1 MDALSRTARIPPP
14 APGAPLGAARDNATG
29 GDKAPPVV
37 LRVDNVVPFVAER
50 SDGSAAR
57 RPLSAQDAAWPGGGQ
72 AAAMAA
78 AREALPRR
86 STGRLRWAACWALA
100 LACHAAVAA
109 ALLLYWHP
117 AEEQIAG
124 APLILIE
131 LAPLPVA
138 PAMTPSDAPPGPQ
151 QTQTAAAPPVEPTV
165 ARDAKPEPNKSEPE
179 TPVETTATVPPAP
192 QTEQPVAMLPQRKP
206 AQQPR
211 EEKHHQSAARQASA
225 PSSAAHR
232 AKRAAAPASGASARN
247 PTALPNWKSR
257 LVARLERYKRY
268 PAEAQARGE
277 HGVTQLAFSVDRRGG
292 VHRARILRSSGSTA
306 LDRATLA
313 LIARAQPLPP
323 PPPEIRGAQIAIVV
337 PIRYNIR

>member
-1 MDALSRTARIPPP
+1 MDAISRIVRIPPP
-14 APGAPLGAARDNATG
+14 APRTPLGAALDDATG
-29 GDKAPPVV
+29 GHNAPPVV
-37 LRVDNVVPFVAER
+37 LRADNVVPFVAGR

-57 RPLSAQDAAWPGGGQ
+57 RPLSAPDAGWSGGGQ
-72 AAAMAA
+72 AAAMTAT
-78 AREALPRR
+78 REALPRR
-86 STGRLRWAACWALA
+86 RKGRLRWTACWALA
-100 LACHAAVAA
+100 LAFHAAVAA
-109 ALLLYWHP
+109 ALLLYWRP
-117 AEEQIAG
+117 EQEQVAG

-138 PAMTPSDAPPGPQ
+138 PAVTPSDVPPGPQ
-151 QTQTAAAPPVEPTV
+151 QTQTAAAPP
-165 ARDAKPEPNKSEPE
+165 PEPPAIKREVTPPPQQ
-179 TPVETTATVPPAP
+179 PVEQTETAALPPAP
-192 QTEQPVAMLPQRKP
+192 PAEQPVAALPPPKP
-206 AQQPR
+206 AKQPR
-211 EEKHHQSAARQASA
+211 EEKHRQSAARQASA

-232 AKRAAAPASGASARN
+232 ANRAAAPAPGASARHRA
-247 PTALPNWKSR
+247 ALSNWQSR
-257 LVARLERYKRY
+257 VFAQIARYKRY

-277 HGVTQLAFSVDRRGG
+277 HGVAQLAFSVDRSGG

>member
-14 APGAPLGAARDNATG
+14 APGAPLGAAFDDATG

-57 RPLSAQDAAWPGGGQ
+57 RPLSAQDAAWSSGGQ

-86 STGRLRWAACWALA
+86 RRERLRCAACWALA
-100 LACHAAVAA
+100 LAFHAAVAA

-165 ARDAKPEPNKSEPE
+165 ARDAKPEPNKPEPE
-179 TPVETTATVPPAP
+179 KPVETTATVPPAP
-192 QTEQPVAMLPQRKP
+192 QAEQPVAALPPPKP
-206 AQQPR
+206 AEQPR
-211 EEKHHQSAARQASA
+211 EEKHPQSAARQASA

-232 AKRAAAPASGASARN
+232 ANRAAAPTPGASARN
-247 PTALPNWKSR
+247 PAALPNWKSR

-277 HGVTQLAFSVDRRGG
+277 HGVTQLAFSVDRSGG
-292 VHRARILRSSGSTA
+292 VHRVRILRSSGSTA

>member
-1 MDALSRTARIPPP
+1 MDAANRILQFPPR
-14 APGAPLGAARDNATG
+14 APGAPLGTARDDAID

-37 LRVDNVVPFVAER
+37 LRVDNVVPFVAGR
-50 SDGSAAR
+50 SDGGGAR
-57 RPLSAQDAAWPGGGQ
+57 RPLSAPDAAWPGGGQ
-72 AAAMAA
+72 AAAMTA
-78 AREALPRR
+78 AREALPRQR
-86 STGRLRWAACWALA
+86 TGRLRWAACWALA
-100 LACHAAVAA
+100 LALHAAVAA
-109 ALLLYWHP
+109 ALLLYWRP
-117 AEEQIAG
+117 EQEQVAG

-138 PAMTPSDAPPGPQ
+138 PTVTPSDAPPGPQ
-151 QTQTAAAPPVEPTV
+151 QTQTAAVPPVEPTV
-165 ARDAKPEPNKSEPE
+165 ARDAKPEPNKPEPE
-179 TPVETTATVPPAP
+179 KPVETTATVLPAP
-192 QTEQPVAMLPQRKP
+192 QAEQPIAALPPPKP
-206 AQQPR
+206 AGQPQQNR
-211 EEKHHQSAARQASA
+211 QQSAARQASA

-232 AKRAAAPASGASARN
+232 AARAAAPAPGASARN
-247 PTALPNWKSR
+247 PAALPNWKSR

-277 HGVTQLAFSVDRRGG
+277 HGVAQLAFSVDRSGG

-313 LIARAQPLPP
+313 MIARAQPLPP